1 MNAVKIEFV
10 LNGKTTKA
18 SVKPNTTLLDLL
30 HNLRLTGTKKGCDRG
45 DCGACTIQLDGRAVN
60 ACLVLAPQV
69 AGKEVTTIEGI
80 GTPDKL
86 HPLQQTF
93 VDFDAVQCGYCIPG
107 LIMSAKSLLDENS
120 NPTTEEIRNY
130 VSGNLCR
137 CTGYLH
143 QIEAIKAAAKLKQH
157 PNSTKPLE
165 GVL

>member
-1 MNAVKIEFV
+1 MKPVEIEFV
-10 LNGKTTKA
+10 LNGKLTKA
-18 SVKPNTTLLDLL
+18 IVKPNSTLLDLL
-30 HNLRLTGTKKGCDRG
+30 HNNIKLTGTKKGCDRG

-69 AGKEVTTIEGI
+69 AGKRVTTIEGI
-80 GTPDKL
+80 GTAEKL

-107 LIMSAKSLLDENS
+107 LIMSAKSLLDENLD
-120 NPTTEEIRNY
+120 PTTEEIRNY

-143 QIEAIKAAAKLKQH
+143 QIEAIKAAAKMMK
-157 PNSTKPLE
+157 K
-165 GVL
+165 